1 MKNKKGGLVTNLIG
15 DTSNLVIMVVI
26 ALVIVSTVIGA
37 GLFSGDNRFTEN
49 STNFQQVAGNMS
61 SNFTAG
67 IGEVALKIP
76 TILLIAAVVILFG
89 VLVFLVANARRM
101 NTGGG
106 SSL

>member
-1 MKNKKGGLVTNLIG
+1 MKSLMKNKKGGLVSGLIS

-26 ALVIVSTVIGA
+26 ALVIVSTVLGA
-37 GLFSGDNRFTEN
+37 NLLTAGSTEDYA
-49 STNFQQVAGNMS
+49 AGNLS
-61 SNFTAG
+61 ANFTDG

-106 SSL
+106 GSL